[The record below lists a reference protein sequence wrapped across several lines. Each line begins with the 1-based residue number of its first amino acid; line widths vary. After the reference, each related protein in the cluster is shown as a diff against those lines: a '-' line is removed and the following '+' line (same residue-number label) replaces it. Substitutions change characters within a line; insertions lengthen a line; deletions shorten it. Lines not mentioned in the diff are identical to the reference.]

1 MPRRRRD
8 ERTGDLFAPLPERDD
23 PPGCMN
29 LSHIIPNLL
38 ADAIKESPHDRFEIA
53 ARMSRLTGTDITK
66 AMLDAWT
73 SSARRA
79 WRFPLEFT
87 PAFEAATSTHN
98 VSQFMAERCGG
109 RMIYGREVLEA
120 QLGRFEMLKMQ
131 ADREHKRIRDAL
143 KGMGG

>member
-1 MPRRRRD
+1 MPRRGKD
-8 ERTGDLFAPLPERDD
+8 ERTVDLFAPLPERHD
-23 PPGCMN
+23 PPGYLN

-53 ARMSRLTGTDITK
+53 ARMSRLTDTDITK

-79 WRFPLEFT
+79 WRFPLEFQ
-87 PAFEAATSTHN
+87 PAFEAATCTHI
-98 VSQFMAERCGG
+98 VSQFMAARCGG

-120 QLGRFEMLKMQ
+120 QLGRFEMLKVS
-131 ADREHKRIRDAL
+131 ADKEYKRIREAL
-143 KGMGG
+143 KRMEG